1 MPEPLTAGDLCT
13 RPAVVAPRS
22 MDVID
27 AARLMREH
35 HVGCLV
41 VVEDTASGQV
51 PVGILTDRDVVTEIV
66 AKGLDPRTLRV
77 EDVMSADPAVADA
90 AETVPDVLAGMR
102 RKGVRRLPVV
112 DSRGVLQGIVAL
124 DDVLEALAEQLDA
137 VVKALASGRT
147 QELRQRP

>member
-1 MPEPLTAGDLCT
+1 MTF
-13 RPAVVAPRS
+13 
-22 MDVID
+22 
-27 AARLMREH
+27 
-35 HVGCLV
+35 
-41 VVEDTASGQV
+41 
-51 PVGILTDRDVVTEIV
+51 
-66 AKGLDPRTLRV
+66 
-77 EDVMSADPAVADA
+77 
-90 AETVPDVLAGMR
+90 VLAGMR